1 MKKLLLTAVMI
12 LFSNQALAWVSKDFT
27 PKNISLINV
36 VMSDA
41 TSNKCWTNINQSLKY
56 TEDQL
61 ELAGFKVSK
70 DKMQGYINNKH
81 FVLQITVSGSRYGD
95 LCFGSIGTEIYKA
108 TRDNAMVVGNLM
120 VGQEGKVF
128 AGYEDA
134 NKVTIEAI
142 NTFLDQVRSP
152 NWGLNIYK

>member
-1 MKKLLLTAVMI
+1 MKKLLLTAIMI
-12 LFSNQALAWVSKDFT
+12 IFSNQALAWVSKDFT

-41 TSNKCWTNINQSLKY
+41 TSNECWTNINESLKY

-70 DKMQGYINNKH
+70 GKMQGYINNKH
-81 FVLQITVSGSRYGD
+81 FVLQITVNGSRYGD
-95 LCFGSIGTEIYKA
+95 LCFGSISTEIYKT
-108 TRDNAMVVGNLM
+108 TRDNAMIVGNLM

-142 NTFLDQVRSP
+142 STFLDQVRIPS
-152 NWGLNIYK
+152 WGLNIYK